1 MVWRHPIMQL
11 HLGLHW
17 LDVEANE
24 HTKAKGAVAVESF
37 FNGMRASALSSV
49 TWTKSS
55 HSNATGN
62 CVELAELPGGRVA
75 VRNSRDPQGPVLIY
89 TRDEI
94 AAFVAGARGGDFD
107 YVIG

>member
-1 MVWRHPIMQL
+1 MVGCRCERMY
-11 HLGLHW
+11 
-17 LDVEANE
+17 ESE
-24 HTKAKGAVAVESF
+24 RAVAVESF
-37 FNGMRASALSSV
+37 FNGMRATGLSSV
-49 TWTKSS
+49 AWTKSS

-75 VRNSRDPQGPVLIY
+75 MRNSRDPQGPVLIY

-107 YVIG
+107 FFIG

>member
-1 MVWRHPIMQL
+1 MER
-11 HLGLHW
+11 
-17 LDVEANE
+17 
-24 HTKAKGAVAVESF
+24 F
-37 FNGMRASALSSV
+37 FNGMSAGALSAT

-62 CVELAELPGGRVA
+62 CVELAQLPGGRVA
-75 VRNSRDPQGPVLIY
+75 IRNSRDPQGPALIY

-107 YVIG
+107 SMIG